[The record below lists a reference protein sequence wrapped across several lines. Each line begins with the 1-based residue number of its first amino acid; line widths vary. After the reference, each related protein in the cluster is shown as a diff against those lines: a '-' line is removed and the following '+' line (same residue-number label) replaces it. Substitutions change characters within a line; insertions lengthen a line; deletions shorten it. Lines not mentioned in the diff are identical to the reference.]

1 MSIWCFLV
9 EMCGYSE
16 KCTRPDPWFVS
27 RTRTLTTHPDP
38 PDTGTTR
45 GPVPA
50 GYTRYPLGSITTGV
64 HSCHSTE
71 IEMMII
77 LLFCTANDLLHMVT

>member
-1 MSIWCFLV
+1 VKNVPYPTRGSFLV
-9 EMCGYSE
+9 
-16 KCTRPDPWFVS
+16 PV
-27 RTRTLTTHPDP
+27 PDP
-38 PDTGTTR
+38 PGTGTTR

-77 LLFCTANDLLHMVT
+77 LLFYTANDLLHMAGFPQVMENARSWKSHGI

>member
-27 RTRTLTTHPDP
+27 RTRT
-38 PDTGTTR
+38 R
-45 GPVPA
+45 PA
-50 GYTRYPLGSITTGV
+50 GYAHYYYPWARTRRVYPLPVRVDNNWGAFMSQ
-64 HSCHSTE
+64 HR
-71 IEMMII
+71 
-77 LLFCTANDLLHMVT
+77 D

>member
-1 MSIWCFLV
+1 VKNVPYPTRGSFLV
-9 EMCGYSE
+9 
-16 KCTRPDPWFVS
+16 PV
-27 RTRTLTTHPDP
+27 PDP
-38 PDTGTTR
+38 PGTGTTR

-77 LLFCTANDLLHMVT
+77 LLFYTANDLLHMAGFPQVMESHGKC